1 MSGQERLPGPGL
13 GGGVVMVEA
22 GLEAAGGELP
32 AAAAVPAS
40 STSGQPYTHQGI
52 LIQYTHTLKHVTLI
66 QYTHTVY
73 SHTHTIHSCMSHSY
87 NTLMHS
93 CTHAC
98 HTHILKHVSL
108 IHSCS
113 HTHTLRQSHS
123 YTGLMQ

>member
-1 MSGQERLPGPGL
+1 MCGLYWCEYWACLKHVDRYRAGRPVSGQERLAGPGL

-40 STSGQPYTHQGI
+40 STSGQPYTYQGI
-52 LIQYTHTLKHVTLI
+52 LIQYTHTVTFI
-66 QYTHTVY
+66 
-73 SHTHTIHSCMSHSY
+73 
-87 NTLMHS
+87 HS
-93 CTHAC
+93 CTHTLMQS
-98 HTHILKHVSL
+98 HSSWIL
-108 IHSCS
+108 IHSAQAC

>member
-52 LIQYTHTLKHVTLI
+52 LIQYTR
-66 QYTHTVY
+66 
-73 SHTHTIHSCMSHSY
+73 TIHSCMS
-87 NTLMHS
+87 
-93 CTHAC
+93 
-98 HTHILKHVSL
+98 
-108 IHSCS
+108 
-113 HTHTLRQSHS
+113 QSHLIICTLEV
-123 YTGLMQ
+123 YK